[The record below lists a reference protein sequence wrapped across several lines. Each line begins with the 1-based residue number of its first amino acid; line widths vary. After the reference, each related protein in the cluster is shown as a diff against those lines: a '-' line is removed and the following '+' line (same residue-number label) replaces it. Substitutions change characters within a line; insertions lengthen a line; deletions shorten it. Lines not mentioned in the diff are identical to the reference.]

1 MSNEEQKS
9 ITPGIYLWLI
19 AVNIYISMFA
29 FGGGYV
35 VVPLVRRS
43 FVEKKKIF
51 TEDELMEM
59 SAVAQSSPGAI
70 AVNLAALSGYKAA
83 GTAGAVISC
92 AASVIPPLVILGII
106 SGFYDLFIAN
116 KIVAAVLKGMQSGV
130 AALIVSVVADMC
142 TVILKE
148 KSFFLFSLIPIAF
161 IANFIFDV
169 NVALILAVCCGLC
182 ILRVYVR
189 SGGHKW
195 KLFLTFL
202 KIGLVSIGGGYAV
215 IPSIHEEVVVKAGW
229 IGEKVFADII
239 TISQMTP
246 GPLAV
251 NTSTFVGLQIAGAA
265 GAVVATVGCVFCG
278 VAISLTLYRFFQKH
292 KESVYI
298 FETLNG
304 LKAASL
310 GLIVSA
316 AATIILL
323 SFFGTGDPDLKT
335 MKESLDIGAVAIFG
349 GVLFLSRKRKI
360 NPIMLMLV
368 SGAAGIILYM

>member
-169 NVALILAVCCGLC
+169 NVALL
-182 ILRVYVR
+182 
-189 SGGHKW
+189 

>member
-51 TEDELMEM
+51 TEDLK
-59 SAVAQSSPGAI
+59 
-70 AVNLAALSGYKAA
+70 L
-83 GTAGAVISC
+83 
-92 AASVIPPLVILGII
+92 LGII

-195 KLFLTFL
+195 K
-202 KIGLVSIGGGYAV
+202 
-215 IPSIHEEVVVKAGW
+215 
-229 IGEKVFADII
+229 
-239 TISQMTP
+239 
-246 GPLAV
+246 
-251 NTSTFVGLQIAGAA
+251 
-265 GAVVATVGCVFCG
+265 
-278 VAISLTLYRFFQKH
+278 FF
-292 KESVYI
+292 
-298 FETLNG
+298 
-304 LKAASL
+304 
-310 GLIVSA
+310 
-316 AATIILL
+316 
-323 SFFGTGDPDLKT
+323 
-335 MKESLDIGAVAIFG
+335 
-349 GVLFLSRKRKI
+349 
-360 NPIMLMLV
+360 
-368 SGAAGIILYM
+368 

>member
-116 KIVAAVLKGMQSGV
+116 KIVAA
-130 AALIVSVVADMC
+130 LIVSVVADMC

-195 KLFLTFL
+195 K
-202 KIGLVSIGGGYAV
+202 
-215 IPSIHEEVVVKAGW
+215 
-229 IGEKVFADII
+229 
-239 TISQMTP
+239 
-246 GPLAV
+246 
-251 NTSTFVGLQIAGAA
+251 
-265 GAVVATVGCVFCG
+265 
-278 VAISLTLYRFFQKH
+278 FF
-292 KESVYI
+292 
-298 FETLNG
+298 
-304 LKAASL
+304 
-310 GLIVSA
+310 
-316 AATIILL
+316 
-323 SFFGTGDPDLKT
+323 
-335 MKESLDIGAVAIFG
+335 
-349 GVLFLSRKRKI
+349 
-360 NPIMLMLV
+360 
-368 SGAAGIILYM
+368 

>member
-1 MSNEEQKS
+1 
-9 ITPGIYLWLI
+9 
-19 AVNIYISMFA
+19 MFA

-116 KIVAAVLKGMQSGV
+116 KIVAAVLK
-130 AALIVSVVADMC
+130 
-142 TVILKE
+142 E

-195 KLFLTFL
+195 K
-202 KIGLVSIGGGYAV
+202 
-215 IPSIHEEVVVKAGW
+215 
-229 IGEKVFADII
+229 
-239 TISQMTP
+239 
-246 GPLAV
+246 
-251 NTSTFVGLQIAGAA
+251 
-265 GAVVATVGCVFCG
+265 
-278 VAISLTLYRFFQKH
+278 FF
-292 KESVYI
+292 
-298 FETLNG
+298 
-304 LKAASL
+304 
-310 GLIVSA
+310 
-316 AATIILL
+316 
-323 SFFGTGDPDLKT
+323 
-335 MKESLDIGAVAIFG
+335 
-349 GVLFLSRKRKI
+349 
-360 NPIMLMLV
+360 
-368 SGAAGIILYM
+368 

>member
-92 AASVIPPLVILGII
+92 AASEIPPLVILGII

-195 KLFLTFL
+195 K
-202 KIGLVSIGGGYAV
+202 
-215 IPSIHEEVVVKAGW
+215 
-229 IGEKVFADII
+229 
-239 TISQMTP
+239 
-246 GPLAV
+246 
-251 NTSTFVGLQIAGAA
+251 
-265 GAVVATVGCVFCG
+265 
-278 VAISLTLYRFFQKH
+278 FF
-292 KESVYI
+292 
-298 FETLNG
+298 
-304 LKAASL
+304 
-310 GLIVSA
+310 
-316 AATIILL
+316 
-323 SFFGTGDPDLKT
+323 
-335 MKESLDIGAVAIFG
+335 
-349 GVLFLSRKRKI
+349 
-360 NPIMLMLV
+360 
-368 SGAAGIILYM
+368 

>member
-1 MSNEEQKS
+1 MTEERKSENALRKPRVDVVIPTYKPGKKFSRLLKMLEKQTYPIGKIIVMNTEKAFWNEKGFEGISNLQVHHLTKAEFDHGATRNRGMRFSRADIVVFMTDDAVPADEF
-9 ITPGIYLWLI
+9 LI
-19 AVNIYISMFA
+19 EKLVGA
-29 FGGGYV
+29 FDQRG
-35 VVPLVRRS
+35 
-43 FVEKKKIF
+43 
-51 TEDELMEM
+51 
-59 SAVAQSSPGAI
+59 PGAI

-195 KLFLTFL
+195 K
-202 KIGLVSIGGGYAV
+202 
-215 IPSIHEEVVVKAGW
+215 
-229 IGEKVFADII
+229 
-239 TISQMTP
+239 
-246 GPLAV
+246 
-251 NTSTFVGLQIAGAA
+251 
-265 GAVVATVGCVFCG
+265 
-278 VAISLTLYRFFQKH
+278 FF
-292 KESVYI
+292 
-298 FETLNG
+298 
-304 LKAASL
+304 
-310 GLIVSA
+310 
-316 AATIILL
+316 
-323 SFFGTGDPDLKT
+323 
-335 MKESLDIGAVAIFG
+335 
-349 GVLFLSRKRKI
+349 
-360 NPIMLMLV
+360 
-368 SGAAGIILYM
+368 

>member
-1 MSNEEQKS
+1 MHCDIE
-9 ITPGIYLWLI
+9 
-19 AVNIYISMFA
+19 
-29 FGGGYV
+29 
-35 VVPLVRRS
+35 R
-43 FVEKKKIF
+43 
-51 TEDELMEM
+51 
-59 SAVAQSSPGAI
+59 
-70 AVNLAALSGYKAA
+70 
-83 GTAGAVISC
+83 
-92 AASVIPPLVILGII
+92 
-106 SGFYDLFIAN
+106 
-116 KIVAAVLKGMQSGV
+116 
-130 AALIVSVVADMC
+130 
-142 TVILKE
+142 
-148 KSFFLFSLIPIAF
+148 KSFFFFLIPIAF

-195 KLFLTFL
+195 KFLKLFLTFL

>member
-1 MSNEEQKS
+1 MS
-9 ITPGIYLWLI
+9 
-19 AVNIYISMFA
+19 
-29 FGGGYV
+29 
-35 VVPLVRRS
+35 
-43 FVEKKKIF
+43 KKKFKTILCGCITALCLLLTSCGSLQISQGSGNQDSDRGNQTTTETTFASTGNIESVDTLEEVPEYTGQPYVEINDNEPIF

-195 KLFLTFL
+195 K
-202 KIGLVSIGGGYAV
+202 
-215 IPSIHEEVVVKAGW
+215 
-229 IGEKVFADII
+229 
-239 TISQMTP
+239 
-246 GPLAV
+246 
-251 NTSTFVGLQIAGAA
+251 
-265 GAVVATVGCVFCG
+265 
-278 VAISLTLYRFFQKH
+278 FF
-292 KESVYI
+292 
-298 FETLNG
+298 
-304 LKAASL
+304 
-310 GLIVSA
+310 
-316 AATIILL
+316 
-323 SFFGTGDPDLKT
+323 
-335 MKESLDIGAVAIFG
+335 
-349 GVLFLSRKRKI
+349 
-360 NPIMLMLV
+360 
-368 SGAAGIILYM
+368 

>member
-116 KIVAAVLKGMQSGV
+116 KIVAAVLV

-195 KLFLTFL
+195 K
-202 KIGLVSIGGGYAV
+202 
-215 IPSIHEEVVVKAGW
+215 
-229 IGEKVFADII
+229 
-239 TISQMTP
+239 
-246 GPLAV
+246 
-251 NTSTFVGLQIAGAA
+251 
-265 GAVVATVGCVFCG
+265 
-278 VAISLTLYRFFQKH
+278 FF
-292 KESVYI
+292 
-298 FETLNG
+298 
-304 LKAASL
+304 
-310 GLIVSA
+310 
-316 AATIILL
+316 
-323 SFFGTGDPDLKT
+323 
-335 MKESLDIGAVAIFG
+335 
-349 GVLFLSRKRKI
+349 
-360 NPIMLMLV
+360 
-368 SGAAGIILYM
+368 

>member
-83 GTAGAVISC
+83 GTAGAVI
-92 AASVIPPLVILGII
+92 
-106 SGFYDLFIAN
+106 
-116 KIVAAVLKGMQSGV
+116 
-130 AALIVSVVADMC
+130 
-142 TVILKE
+142 LKE

-195 KLFLTFL
+195 K
-202 KIGLVSIGGGYAV
+202 
-215 IPSIHEEVVVKAGW
+215 
-229 IGEKVFADII
+229 
-239 TISQMTP
+239 
-246 GPLAV
+246 
-251 NTSTFVGLQIAGAA
+251 
-265 GAVVATVGCVFCG
+265 
-278 VAISLTLYRFFQKH
+278 FF
-292 KESVYI
+292 
-298 FETLNG
+298 
-304 LKAASL
+304 
-310 GLIVSA
+310 
-316 AATIILL
+316 
-323 SFFGTGDPDLKT
+323 
-335 MKESLDIGAVAIFG
+335 
-349 GVLFLSRKRKI
+349 
-360 NPIMLMLV
+360 
-368 SGAAGIILYM
+368 

>member
-70 AVNLAALSGYKAA
+70 AVNLAALSG
-83 GTAGAVISC
+83 TAGALISC

-195 KLFLTFL
+195 K
-202 KIGLVSIGGGYAV
+202 
-215 IPSIHEEVVVKAGW
+215 
-229 IGEKVFADII
+229 
-239 TISQMTP
+239 
-246 GPLAV
+246 
-251 NTSTFVGLQIAGAA
+251 
-265 GAVVATVGCVFCG
+265 
-278 VAISLTLYRFFQKH
+278 FF
-292 KESVYI
+292 
-298 FETLNG
+298 
-304 LKAASL
+304 
-310 GLIVSA
+310 
-316 AATIILL
+316 
-323 SFFGTGDPDLKT
+323 
-335 MKESLDIGAVAIFG
+335 
-349 GVLFLSRKRKI
+349 
-360 NPIMLMLV
+360 
-368 SGAAGIILYM
+368 

>member
-116 KIVAAVLKGMQSGV
+116 KRNAIRSCGFDRQCCSRYVHCDIERK
-130 AALIVSVVADMC
+130 I
-142 TVILKE
+142 IF
-148 KSFFLFSLIPIAF
+148 SFFPYS
-161 IANFIFDV
+161 D
-169 NVALILAVCCGLC
+169 
-182 ILRVYVR
+182 R
-189 SGGHKW
+189 
-195 KLFLTFL
+195 
-202 KIGLVSIGGGYAV
+202 
-215 IPSIHEEVVVKAGW
+215 
-229 IGEKVFADII
+229 
-239 TISQMTP
+239 
-246 GPLAV
+246 
-251 NTSTFVGLQIAGAA
+251 
-265 GAVVATVGCVFCG
+265 
-278 VAISLTLYRFFQKH
+278 LYSKFYF
-292 KESVYI
+292 
-298 FETLNG
+298 
-304 LKAASL
+304 
-310 GLIVSA
+310 
-316 AATIILL
+316 
-323 SFFGTGDPDLKT
+323 
-335 MKESLDIGAVAIFG
+335 
-349 GVLFLSRKRKI
+349 
-360 NPIMLMLV
+360 
-368 SGAAGIILYM
+368 

>member
-1 MSNEEQKS
+1 
-9 ITPGIYLWLI
+9 
-19 AVNIYISMFA
+19 
-29 FGGGYV
+29 
-35 VVPLVRRS
+35 
-43 FVEKKKIF
+43 
-51 TEDELMEM
+51 ME
-59 SAVAQSSPGAI
+59 
-70 AVNLAALSGYKAA
+70 
-83 GTAGAVISC
+83 
-92 AASVIPPLVILGII
+92 IL
-106 SGFYDLFIAN
+106 L
-116 KIVAAVLKGMQSGV
+116 
-130 AALIVSVVADMC
+130 
-142 TVILKE
+142 
-148 KSFFLFSLIPIAF
+148 
-161 IANFIFDV
+161 
-169 NVALILAVCCGLC
+169 
-182 ILRVYVR
+182 
-189 SGGHKW
+189 

-335 MKESLDIGAVAIFG
+335 MKESQKTYRKQKPVPP
-349 GVLFLSRKRKI
+349 VLSFLSRKRKI

>member
-51 TEDELMEM
+51 TEDELME
-59 SAVAQSSPGAI
+59 I

-195 KLFLTFL
+195 K
-202 KIGLVSIGGGYAV
+202 
-215 IPSIHEEVVVKAGW
+215 
-229 IGEKVFADII
+229 
-239 TISQMTP
+239 
-246 GPLAV
+246 
-251 NTSTFVGLQIAGAA
+251 
-265 GAVVATVGCVFCG
+265 
-278 VAISLTLYRFFQKH
+278 FF
-292 KESVYI
+292 
-298 FETLNG
+298 
-304 LKAASL
+304 
-310 GLIVSA
+310 
-316 AATIILL
+316 
-323 SFFGTGDPDLKT
+323 
-335 MKESLDIGAVAIFG
+335 
-349 GVLFLSRKRKI
+349 
-360 NPIMLMLV
+360 
-368 SGAAGIILYM
+368 

>member
-116 KIVAAVLKGMQSGV
+116 KIVAA
-130 AALIVSVVADMC
+130 
-142 TVILKE
+142 
-148 KSFFLFSLIPIAF
+148 F
-161 IANFIFDV
+161 
-169 NVALILAVCCGLC
+169 
-182 ILRVYVR
+182 
-189 SGGHKW
+189 
-195 KLFLTFL
+195 
-202 KIGLVSIGGGYAV
+202 
-215 IPSIHEEVVVKAGW
+215 
-229 IGEKVFADII
+229 
-239 TISQMTP
+239 
-246 GPLAV
+246 
-251 NTSTFVGLQIAGAA
+251 
-265 GAVVATVGCVFCG
+265 
-278 VAISLTLYRFFQKH
+278 
-292 KESVYI
+292 
-298 FETLNG
+298 
-304 LKAASL
+304 
-310 GLIVSA
+310 
-316 AATIILL
+316 
-323 SFFGTGDPDLKT
+323 
-335 MKESLDIGAVAIFG
+335 
-349 GVLFLSRKRKI
+349 
-360 NPIMLMLV
+360 
-368 SGAAGIILYM
+368 